1 MLDAALR
8 LFEVSQGNGE
18 EVRFRQASYF
28 ILTSRSSHAARRWH
42 HRPPE
47 PTERKDDASR
57 RRHSRRRKRKG
68 IDRNIRRPGTSGNQ
82 RDPEMREQTRL
93 RHSAGVGISGTNLV
107 AIRWQFR
114 YLFFLDFC
122 K

>member
-1 MLDAALR
+1 MDDAGLT
-8 LFEVSQGNGE
+8 LFDVSQGNGE
-18 EVRFRQASYF
+18 EARFRRASY
-28 ILTSRSSHAARRWH
+28 LLSLAGP
-42 HRPPE
+42 HRPP
-47 PTERKDDASR
+47 DAGTIGR
-57 RRHSRRRKRKG
+57 RNPPNAT
-68 IDRNIRRPGTSGNQ
+68 IMRNIRRPGTSGNQ